1 MSRLPLVGRL
11 IPLYI
16 DWNWTG
22 VRASAIGRTCWID
35 EQLRLALERGL
46 RQVVILG
53 AGYDCRA
60 YRLSGIERA
69 RVFELDHPST
79 LAVKVKRL
87 KYLLGTIPKHV
98 SFVEVDF
105 DRQDFA
111 LLLET
116 SGFDRFVPTFF
127 IWEGVMHYLTAEAVD
142 MTMRSIASLSAPG
155 SRLVFTYIHSGLLDG
170 SVRFGDMGR
179 VPATLRKAG
188 ETWTFG
194 LCPEELPGYLAGRGF
209 SLVTDI
215 GSTEYRIRYM
225 GEKGRHL
232 KGFAFYRAA
241 LAEVK
246 G

>member
-1 MSRLPLVGRL
+1 LVGRL
-11 IPLYI
+11 IPLFI

-35 EQLRLALERGL
+35 EQLRVALERGL

-87 KYLLGTIPKHV
+87 KYLLGAIPKHV

-127 IWEGVMHYLTAEAVD
+127 LWEGVMHYLTAEAVD
-142 MTMRSIASLSAPG
+142 TTIRSIASLSAPG

-170 SVRFGDMGR
+170 SVSFGDMGR

-194 LCPEELPGYLAGRGF
+194 LRPEELPDYLDGRGF

-215 GSTEYRIRYM
+215 GSFEYRLRYM

-246 G
+246 